1 MTIKKI
7 VITGG
12 PCGGKSTAL
21 QWIKNAFS
29 DSEYTVLF
37 VPETATELITG
48 GVAPWTCGT
57 NAEYQCCQFALQ
69 MEKER
74 IFEKAARTMP
84 KEKILIVCDRGT
96 LDNKAYMTAEEFAF
110 VLKERGLNE
119 TELLL
124 DYDAVFHLVTAAKG
138 ATECYT
144 TANNA
149 ARKETVAEAAALDD
163 KVIAAWTPH
172 PRFYIVDNTTDFE
185 EKMRRLIKLIEDFLK
200 ETD

>member
-21 QWIKNAFS
+21 EWIKNAFS
-29 DSEYTVLF
+29 KQGYTVLF
-37 VPETATELITG
+37 ASETATDLITG

-57 NAEYQCCQFALQ
+57 NAEYQCCQLSLQ

-74 IFEKAARTMP
+74 VFMRAAKSMP
-84 KEKILIVCDRGT
+84 KEKILIVCDRGS
-96 LDNKAYMTAEEFAF
+96 LDNKAYMTAKEWVD
-110 VLKERGLNE
+110 VLQEKGL
-119 TELLL
+119 TEDEMLL

-138 ATECYT
+138 AANCYT

-149 ARKETVAEAAALDD
+149 ARKETVEEAAILDD
-163 KVIAAWTPH
+163 KVIAAWEKHPH
-172 PRFYIVDNTTDFE
+172 FRIIENSTDFQD
-185 EKMRRLIKLIEDFLK
+185 KMRRLVDEIAKFLN
-200 ETD
+200 

>member
-21 QWIKNAFS
+21 AWIKNAFS
-29 DSEYTVLF
+29 KQGYTVLF
-37 VPETATELITG
+37 ASETATDLITG

-57 NAEYQCCQFALQ
+57 NAEYQCCQLSLQ

-74 IFEKAARTMP
+74 VFMRAAKSMP
-84 KEKILIVCDRGT
+84 KEKILIVCDRGS
-96 LDNKAYMTAEEFAF
+96 LDNKAYMTAKEWVDVLQEKG
-110 VLKERGLNE
+110 LKEDE
-119 TELLL
+119 MLL

-138 ATECYT
+138 AANCYT

-149 ARKETVAEAAALDD
+149 ARKETVEEAAILDD
-163 KVIAAWTPH
+163 KVIAAWEKHPH
-172 PRFYIVDNTTDFE
+172 FRSIDNSTNFE
-185 EKMRRLIKLIEDFLK
+185 EKMQRLVDEIAKFLNR
-200 ETD
+200 